1 MPLLDT
7 VKKKKEPKS
16 CRLCPH
22 TGVHFSFW
30 VSSVCS
36 QVHSIPSQPFRHRR
50 NGDQNISVTL
60 VGTAWEFFFFFWAN
74 CKRRGRLL
82 FPASWKRFWWSSWF
96 KLQSYGSTR
105 SALDFFFFSEILPWI
120 SLYAPTGTR
129 RLRARLSAAV
139 CHIESDFL
147 LFKQQR

>member
-7 VKKKKEPKS
+7 VKEKKEPKS

-60 VGTAWEFFFFFWAN
+60 IGTAWEFFFFFGQTVKDEAA
-74 CKRRGRLL
+74 CY
-82 FPASWKRFWWSSWF
+82 FPLAEK
-96 KLQSYGSTR
+96 GS
-105 SALDFFFFSEILPWI
+105 DE
-120 SLYAPTGTR
+120 
-129 RLRARLSAAV
+129 AA
-139 CHIESDFL
+139 DL
-147 LFKQQR
+147 N